1 MQSLGNFP
9 IIASLFAG
17 ILTFISPCILP
28 LIPAYITLVTGL
40 SVEELDN
47 KKNLLSVFL
56 SSICFVLGFTTVF
69 VFLGLSVTIIGQ
81 FFLNNMDILRII
93 GGIIIIIFGLHLIG
107 IFKIKIL
114 YKQFGWIDKIKRTSN
129 YFTIYLIGCAFAF
142 SWTPCVDP
150 ILASILIMAATQ
162 GTVAKGT
169 FLLLVYSLGLAIPFI
184 LTALFINRFFTVF
197 YTLKKYYKV
206 IEILS
211 GTLLIIMGILIIS
224 GGFNKITVNL
234 MKFVS

>member
-1 MQSLGNFP
+1 MQDLGNFP
-9 IIASLFAG
+9 ILASLLAG

-28 LIPAYITLVTGL
+28 LIPVYITLVTGL

-81 FFLNNMDILRII
+81 FFLNNIDILRIV
-93 GGIIIIIFGLHLIG
+93 GGIIIIIFALHLIG

-114 YKQFGWIDKIKRTSN
+114 YKQFGWMDKIKRSSN

-169 FLLLVYSLGLAIPFI
+169 MLLLIYSLGLAIPFI
-184 LTALFINRFFTVF
+184 LTALFINRFFVVF
-197 YTLKKYYKV
+197 NTLKKYYRI
-206 IEILS
+206 IEIFS

-224 GGFNKITVNL
+224 GGFNKITI
-234 MKFVS
+234 FVSKLFN

>member
-1 MQSLGNFP
+1 MQDLGSFP
-9 IIASLFAG
+9 IFASLLAG

-28 LIPAYITLVTGL
+28 LIPVYITLVTGL

-47 KKNLLSVFL
+47 RKNLLSVLL
-56 SSICFVLGFTTVF
+56 SAVCFVLGFTTVF

-81 FFLNNMDILRII
+81 FFLNNIDILRTV
-93 GGIIIIIFGLHLIG
+93 GGIIIIIFGLHLLG

-114 YKQFGWIDKIKRTSN
+114 YKQFGWMDKIKRTSN

-162 GTVAKGT
+162 GTIAKGT
-169 FLLLVYSLGLAIPFI
+169 FLLLIYSLGLAIPFI
-184 LTALFINRFFTVF
+184 LTALFVSKFLTLFNS
-197 YTLKKYYKV
+197 LKKYYKV
-206 IEILS
+206 IEIIS
-211 GTLLIIMGILIIS
+211 GTLLILMGILIIS
-224 GGFNKITVNL
+224 GGFNKITMNV
-234 MKFVS
+234 MKVLS

>member
-1 MQSLGNFP
+1 MQELGNFP
-9 IIASLFAG
+9 ILASLFAG

-56 SSICFVLGFTTVF
+56 SSVSFVLGFTTVF

-81 FFLNNMDILRII
+81 FFLNNMDILKIV
-93 GGIIIIIFGLHLIG
+93 GGTLIIIFGLHLIG

-114 YKQFGWIDKIKRTSN
+114 YKQFSWLDKIKRTSN

-142 SWTPCVDP
+142 NWTPCVDP

-184 LTALFINRFFTVF
+184 LTALFINRFFIIF
-197 YTLKKYYKV
+197 NTLKKYYRI
-206 IEILS
+206 IEIVS
-211 GTLLIIMGILIIS
+211 STLLIVMGILIIS
-224 GGFNKITVNL
+224 GGFNKITIFITKLFN
-234 MKFVS
+234 

>member
-1 MQSLGNFP
+1 MQELGNFP
-9 IIASLFAG
+9 ILASLFAG

-56 SSICFVLGFTTVF
+56 SSVSFVLGFTTVF

-81 FFLNNMDILRII
+81 FFLNNMDILKIV
-93 GGIIIIIFGLHLIG
+93 GGTLIIIFGLHLIG

-114 YKQFGWIDKIKRTSN
+114 YKQFSWLDKIKRTSN

-184 LTALFINRFFTVF
+184 LTALFINRFFIIF
-197 YTLKKYYKV
+197 NTLKKYYRI
-206 IEILS
+206 IEIVS
-211 GTLLIIMGILIIS
+211 GTLLIVMGILIIS
-224 GGFNKITVNL
+224 GGFNKITIFITKLFN
-234 MKFVS
+234 

>member
-1 MQSLGNFP
+1 MQQFGNFP
-9 IIASLFAG
+9 ILASLLAG

-28 LIPAYITLVTGL
+28 LIPVYITLVTGL

-81 FFLNNMDILRII
+81 FFLNNMDIFRTI
-93 GGIIIIIFGLHLIG
+93 GGIIVIIFGLHLLG

-114 YKQFGWIDKIKRTSN
+114 YKQFSWIDKIKRTSN

-162 GTVAKGT
+162 GTIAKGT
-169 FLLLVYSLGLAIPFI
+169 ILLLIYSLGLAIPFI
-184 LTALFINRFFTVF
+184 LTALFINRFFYVF
-197 YTLKKYYKV
+197 NTLKKYYRI
-206 IEILS
+206 IEIVS
-211 GTLLIIMGILIIS
+211 GTLLIIIGILIIS
-224 GGFNKITVNL
+224 GSFNKITI
-234 MKFVS
+234 FVSKLFN

>member
-1 MQSLGNFP
+1 MQELGGFP
-9 IIASLFAG
+9 IFASILAG

-28 LIPAYITLVTGL
+28 LIPVDITLVTGL

-47 KKNLLSVFL
+47 RKNLLSVLL
-56 SSICFVLGFTTVF
+56 SAVCFVLGFTTVF

-81 FFLNNMDILRII
+81 FFLNNIDILRTV
-93 GGIIIIIFGLHLIG
+93 GGIIIIIFGLHLLG

-114 YKQFGWIDKIKRTSN
+114 YKQFGWMDKIKRTSN

-162 GTVAKGT
+162 GTIAKGT
-169 FLLLVYSLGLAIPFI
+169 FLLLIYSLGLAIPFI
-184 LTALFINRFFTVF
+184 LTALFVSKFLTLFNS
-197 YTLKKYYKV
+197 LKKYYKV
-206 IEILS
+206 IEIIS
-211 GTLLIIMGILIIS
+211 GTLLILMGILIIS
-224 GGFNKITVNL
+224 GGFNKITMNV
-234 MKFVS
+234 MKVLS